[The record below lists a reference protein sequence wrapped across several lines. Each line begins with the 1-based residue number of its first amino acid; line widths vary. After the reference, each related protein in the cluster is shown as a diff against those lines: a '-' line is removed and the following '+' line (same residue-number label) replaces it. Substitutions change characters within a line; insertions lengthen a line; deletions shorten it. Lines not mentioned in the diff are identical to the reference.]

1 MNKSNDAFLTL
12 LRNTEQS
19 LIELKSVRAI
29 LSLWLDSV
37 SDNESNDETELICS
51 LLLLVTP
58 VIEKLGNSV
67 KVVIND

>member
-29 LSLWLDSV
+29 LSLWLDST
-37 SDNESNDETELICS
+37 SDSENSDETELVYS
-51 LLLLVTP
+51 VLLLVTP
-58 VIEKLGNSV
+58 VIEKLSNSV

>member
-19 LIELKSVRAI
+19 LIELKSARAI
-29 LSLWLDSV
+29 LSLWLDST
-37 SDNESNDETELICS
+37 SDSENSDETELIYS
-51 LLLLVTP
+51 VLLLVTP
-58 VIEKLGNSV
+58 VIEKLSNSV

>member
-29 LSLWLDSV
+29 LSLWLDST
-37 SDNESNDETELICS
+37 SDSENSDETELIYS
-51 LLLLVTP
+51 VLLLVTP
-58 VIEKLGNSV
+58 VIEKLSNSV

>member
-29 LSLWLDSV
+29 LSLWLDST
-37 SDNESNDETELICS
+37 SDGESSDETELIYS

-58 VIEKLGNSV
+58 VIEKLSNSV

>member
-19 LIELKSVRAI
+19 LLELKSVRAI

-37 SDNESNDETELICS
+37 SDSDETELIYS

-58 VIEKLGNSV
+58 VIEKLSNSV

>member
-19 LIELKSVRAI
+19 LVELKSVRAI
-29 LSLWLDSV
+29 LSLWLDSA
-37 SDNESNDETELICS
+37 SDNEHSDETELIYS
-51 LLLLVTP
+51 VLLLVTP
-58 VIEKLGNSV
+58 VIEKLSNSV